1 MKQAGSGIAARFV
14 CLRWGLSGWLC
25 ALAAVVALAGAAGLG
40 MLRSHAQTASP
51 PPALN
56 PPGSVSAQA
65 STAAQQNQRQ
75 GEAADDASRREIASE
90 CADLLKMAT
99 ALKAEVDKSNKDTL
113 SVAVV
118 RKAGEI
124 EQFARQLRGGAGKN

>member
-1 MKQAGSGIAARFV
+1 MKQVGRGFAAGFV
-14 CLRWGLSGWLC
+14 CPEWGLPGWLC
-25 ALAAVVALAGAAGLG
+25 PLAAVVVLAGAAGVG

-56 PPGSVSAQA
+56 PPESVSTQA
-65 STAAQQNQRQ
+65 STAAQQNEQQ
-75 GEAADDASRREIASE
+75 AEAAEEASRREIASE
-90 CADLLKMAT
+90 CSDLLKMAT
-99 ALKAEVDKSNKDTL
+99 ALKAEVDKSTKDTL
-113 SVAVV
+113 SVTVV

>member
-1 MKQAGSGIAARFV
+1 MIQVGRGKAAKFV
-14 CLRWGLSGWLC
+14 CPGWGLPGWLC
-25 ALAAVVALAGAAGLG
+25 AVAAVAALAGAAGVG

-56 PPGSVSAQA
+56 PQGSVSAQA
-65 STAAQQNQRQ
+65 SAAARQDQQQA
-75 GEAADDASRREIASE
+75 EVAEEASRREIAGE

-99 ALKAEVDKSNKDTL
+99 ALKAEVDKSTKDTL
-113 SVAVV
+113 SVTVV

-124 EQFARQLRGGAGKN
+124 EQFARQLRGGAGKD

>member
-1 MKQAGSGIAARFV
+1 MKQIGCGKAAKFV
-14 CLRWGLSGWLC
+14 CPRWGLSGWLC
-25 ALAAVVALAGAAGLG
+25 ALAAVAALAGAAGVG
-40 MLRSHAQTASP
+40 GLRSRAQTTSP

-56 PPGSVSAQA
+56 PPESASAQA
-65 STAAQQNQRQ
+65 STAARQDQQQA
-75 GEAADDASRREIASE
+75 EAAEEASRREIASE

-99 ALKAEVDKSNKDTL
+99 ALKAEVDKSTKDTL
-113 SVAVV
+113 SVTVV

>member
-1 MKQAGSGIAARFV
+1 V
-14 CLRWGLSGWLC
+14 
-25 ALAAVVALAGAAGLG
+25 G

-51 PPALN
+51 PPASN
-56 PPGSVSAQA
+56 PPESVSAQA

-75 GEAADDASRREIASE
+75 GEAAEDANRREIASE

>member
-1 MKQAGSGIAARFV
+1 
-14 CLRWGLSGWLC
+14 
-25 ALAAVVALAGAAGLG
+25 

-56 PPGSVSAQA
+56 PSESVSAQA
-65 STAAQQNQRQ
+65 SAAARQDQQQA
-75 GEAADDASRREIASE
+75 EAAEEASRREIASE

-99 ALKAEVDKSNKDTL
+99 VLKTEVDKSTKDTL
-113 SVAVV
+113 SVTVV
-118 RKAGEI
+118 RKANEI